1 MVTLHYPFRVSINGH
16 HDPLWYFGSTLCG
29 LLARLTRE
37 EIATLYG
44 QFPRPFK
51 ESDDTNCLQNGSIV
65 CGVGTCY
72 VLVFACLI
80 YLLFYIQ
87 EDYFERESLAR

>member
-1 MVTLHYPFRVSINGH
+1 
-16 HDPLWYFGSTLCG
+16 
-29 LLARLTRE
+29 LARLTRE